1 MTDFVVVLSCR
12 QEEEV
17 LPRFVSLRQS
27 VYSLTEMQ
35 ELQIEEVSKLWL
47 YLWRNQVA
55 SLYRSS

>member
-17 LPRFVSLRQS
+17 LPRFVSMWQS

-35 ELQIEEVSKLWL
+35 ELQIEEVS
-47 YLWRNQVA
+47 
-55 SLYRSS
+55 